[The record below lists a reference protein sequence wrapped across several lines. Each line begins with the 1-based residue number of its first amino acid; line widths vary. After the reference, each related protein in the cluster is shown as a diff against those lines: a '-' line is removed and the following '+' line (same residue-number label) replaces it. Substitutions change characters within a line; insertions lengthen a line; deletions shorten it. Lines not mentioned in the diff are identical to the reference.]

1 MDSYKV
7 AVTMTRQQWKSIVT
21 TVSDNV
27 IAPANVA
34 HTLKSAGNS
43 ADFDAVTEIA
53 GETLR

>member
-21 TVSDNV
+21 TVSNNV